1 MANNVEL
8 VKQITPEKL
17 KKLSD
22 IHLVWLIEVAEA
34 GLRNSW
40 KNDKDA
46 PLVREVIKKMKA
58 EQRRRV

>member
-1 MANNVEL
+1 MANNIEVA
-8 VKQITPEKL
+8 KQITPEKL

-40 KNDKDA
+40 KDHKDA
-46 PLVREVIKKMKA
+46 PLVRKVIKMMKT
-58 EQRRRV
+58 ELKGRK